1 MQRKPPLRRRSQ
13 LNLLLPMMPSPTPW
27 MRVSTR
33 CPILPP
39 ARSSN
44 ARFSRPKQLKSTFN
58 SRTTSKVA
66 SMSLKSLTNGKT
78 SRIGS
83 NLCGFSVRKKSSQR
97 GFLVS
102 TTPGITSSCP
112 SAIAPENTPF
122 TNSPSSPVSSMPPTL
137 PHSTWSKFKLGP
149 RGSGSSTTSPR
160 IVSGLTCHRM
170 YEVGCASW
178 MHQTTFLF

>member
-1 MQRKPPLRRRSQ
+1 MIS
-13 LNLLLPMMPSPTPW
+13 SPTPW
-27 MRVSTR
+27 MRVSIR
-33 CPILPP
+33 CPILPLE
-39 ARSSN
+39 RSSN

-58 SRTTSKVA
+58 SRTTSKVGL
-66 SMSLKSLTNGKT
+66 MYLKSLTNGKT

-83 NLCGFSVRKKSSQR
+83 NPCGFSVRNKSSQP

-112 SAIAPENTPF
+112 SAIALENTLC
-122 TNSPSSPVSSMPPTL
+122 TNSPSSPVSSML
-137 PHSTWSKFKLGP
+137 PIRSHSTWSKFRLGP
-149 RGSGSSTTSPR
+149 RGSGSSTTSLR
-160 IVSGLTCHRM
+160 IVSGSTCHQM